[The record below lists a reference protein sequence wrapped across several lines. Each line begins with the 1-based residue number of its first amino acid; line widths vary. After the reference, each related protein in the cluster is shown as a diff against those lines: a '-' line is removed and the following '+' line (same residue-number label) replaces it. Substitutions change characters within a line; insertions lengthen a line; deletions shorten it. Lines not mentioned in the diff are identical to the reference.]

1 MKPVRTNASD
11 YLLHLVTLQRLWNLP
26 AGWRYGLAL
35 AIAAAA
41 TALRWALSPWMGS
54 VAVYNITLGS
64 VAVTAALFGRGPGL
78 LSLFGGVV
86 GLELFVLGLLPGA
99 WGTGT
104 WVRLVTTAVVGVLL
118 CWILHAV
125 REAQIRALRNEA
137 RLAAFGAATFEGI
150 VETKGGQIV
159 DYNEQFAQMVGRSMT
174 ELEGMA
180 VENLVTPEDRERV
193 LGNIRANRESVTEHG
208 IVRKDGT
215 RLTVEACGRPGT
227 GGCAT
232 RRFATSRN
240 ASAPKTR
247 CERARHDIGC
257 WRIRCYRA

>member
-1 MKPVRTNASD
+1 M
-11 YLLHLVTLQRLWNLP
+11 
-26 AGWRYGLAL
+26 LAL

-41 TALRWALSPWMGS
+41 TALRWALSPWMGD
-54 VAVYNITLGS
+54 VAVYNIALGS

-78 LSLFGGVV
+78 LSLSGGVV
-86 GLELFVLGLLPGA
+86 GLELAVLDCCLARGGRGLGA
-99 WGTGT
+99 AFP
-104 WVRLVTTAVVGVLL
+104 AVVGVLL
-118 CWILHAV
+118 CWIQRAV

-137 RLAAFGAATFEGI
+137 RLAAFGAATLEGI

-208 IVRKDGT
+208 IIRKDGT
-215 RLTVEACGRPGT
+215 RLTVEACGRPAGD
-227 GGCAT
+227 GGVRSTAI
-232 RRFATSRN
+232 RDIS
-240 ASAPKTR
+240 
-247 CERARHDIGC
+247 ERKRAEDALRESEARHRVLADTV
-257 WRIRCYRA
+257 YRA